1 MKGFTRHIPNTLT
14 CISLAFGFYA
24 SILGL
29 SGNYFG
35 AMTAIFIAAVFDFLD
50 GFAARML
57 KAYSPMGKELD
68 SLADMVS
75 FGVAP
80 GMMLFSFI
88 DELLYSLSWNES
100 WACKLLLL
108 SAFAIAILSALR
120 LAKFNIDTRQ
130 TKSFLG
136 LPVPAH
142 AIFWSALIVAI
153 SSATAIS
160 VETALSL
167 GVSSSSEAAAFT
179 ASSELSCHN
188 FSGLISLSH
197 LIATIPAQALIIALS
212 VLAVATSLLLVSEIP
227 MFSLKMSSLRWKDAK
242 LQYILILSAL
252 ILMTLFGSM
261 GISATILLYVILS
274 LFSRKKA

>member
-1 MKGFTRHIPNTLT
+1 MKGITRHIPNTLT
-14 CISLAFGFYA
+14 CVSLAFGFYA

-35 AMTAIFIAAVFDFLD
+35 AMIAIFIAAVFDFLD
-50 GFAARML
+50 GFAARLL

-68 SLADMVS
+68 SISDMVS

-80 GMMLFSFI
+80 GMMLFSFV
-88 DELLYSLSWNES
+88 DELLHSLSWNES

-108 SAFAIAILSALR
+108 SAFAITVLSGLR

-160 VETALSL
+160 ADSSLSL
-167 GVSSSSEAAAFT
+167 GVSSLGND
-179 ASSELSCHN
+179 ASTSCHI
-188 FSGLISLSH
+188 FCGLIPLSDF
-197 LIATIPAQALIIALS
+197 IATIPAQVLIIALS
-212 VLAVATSLLLVSEIP
+212 VIAIATSLLLVSEIP
-227 MFSLKMSSLRWKDAK
+227 MFSLKVSSFRWKEAK
-242 LQYILILSAL
+242 MQYILILSAIIL
-252 ILMTLFGSM
+252 IIFFGSL
-261 GISATILLYVILS
+261 GISATILLYIILS
-274 LFSRKKA
+274 LLGTQKS